1 MNIMAAALQIV
12 TKIPQTFNE
21 IFASQDYEEIST
33 FVTTTLDAYWNDD
46 NYSLPVSYT
55 HLTLPTIGG

>member
-1 MNIMAAALQIV
+1 MASIQSTQKYMNIMAAALQIV

-33 FVTTTLDAYWNDD
+33 FVTTTLVKRKLNK
-46 NYSLPVSYT
+46 
-55 HLTLPTIGG
+55 